1 MSDKAVE
8 EAKQAAIPKKT
19 KKDTA
24 WCAKIWN
31 DWSSQRNSSSASG
44 EHVPDIANMEITQL
58 QRWMSHFVL
67 EIRKKDGTPYPPES
81 IYHIVCGMRFV
92 RLNGKPEV
100 DFFRDQAFAELRTV
114 LDAEMKRLKAAGI
127 GSRAHK
133 AEPLTPEEEEML
145 WEKGVLGDHSPQAL
159 FNTVFYQNGVNFA
172 LRSGNE
178 HRQLRYK
185 DRQIQVF
192 ERPGERPYLQYVED
206 ISKNN
211 QGGLRG
217 RKNRSKEVIHHS
229 NEENLCRCP
238 VRLFK
243 LYNKLCP
250 KDRPENAFYLQ
261 PLRKFKEDCWFSVK
275 PLGHNP
281 LDNMVKQ
288 MCKAAGIVG
297 FKTNHSLRATAA
309 TRLYQAGVDE
319 QLIMQRTGHRSL
331 DGVRSYKR
339 TSQEQQV
346 TLSDIMNLSA
356 PEPKRQHVAMASSQK
371 QLGVAPAQLSIQQ
384 LHCQY

>member
-1 MSDKAVE
+1 MAPPGWGTDSESETDTDVPPPDALATFLSDVNAEQAATTAPPPPKQLMQLAQLPPPPSRFAIPMSDKAVE

-58 QRWMSHFVL
+58 QWWMSRFVL

-81 IYHIVCGMRFV
+81 IYHIVCGIMRFV

-100 DFFRDQAFAELRTV
+100 DFFRDQAFAEFRTV

-159 FNTVFYQNGVNFA
+159 LNTVFYQNGVNFA

-185 DRQIQVF
+185 DCQIQVF

-206 ISKNN
+206 VSKNN

-229 NEENLCRCP
+229 NEENLFRCP

-250 KDRPENAFYLQ
+250 KDRPENAFYLHAAA
-261 PLRKFKEDCWFSVK
+261 KEI
-275 PLGHNP
+275 
-281 LDNMVKQ
+281 Q
-288 MCKAAGIVG
+288 
-297 FKTNHSLRATAA
+297 R
-309 TRLYQAGVDE
+309 RLLVFCQT
-319 QLIMQRTGHRSL
+319 TGTQS
-331 DGVRSYKR
+331 S
-339 TSQEQQV
+339 
-346 TLSDIMNLSA
+346 
-356 PEPKRQHVAMASSQK
+356 RQH
-371 QLGVAPAQLSIQQ
+371 G
-384 LHCQY
+384 

>member
-1 MSDKAVE
+1 MQLAQLPPPPSRFAVSMSDKAVE

-58 QRWMSHFVL
+58 QRWMSRFVL
-67 EIRKKDGTPYPPES
+67 EIRKTDGTPYPPES
-81 IYHIVCGMRFV
+81 IYHIVCGIMRFV
-92 RLNGKPEV
+92 RHNGKPEV
-100 DFFRDQAFAELRTV
+100 DFFRDQAFAEFRTV

-145 WEKGVLGDHSPQAL
+145 WDKGVLGDHSPQAL
-159 FNTVFYQNGVNFA
+159 LNTVFYQNGVNFA
-172 LRSGNE
+172 LRSGNK

-185 DRQIQVF
+185 DCQIQVV

-206 ISKNN
+206 VSKNN

-229 NEENLCRCP
+229 NEENLFRCP

-281 LDNMVKQ
+281 LNNMVKQ
-288 MCKAAGIVG
+288 MIVQGSRDCRIQNKSLPTCNSSYSTLPGGCRRAANYG
-297 FKTNHSLRATAA
+297 TYLT
-309 TRLYQAGVDE
+309 
-319 QLIMQRTGHRSL
+319 
-331 DGVRSYKR
+331 
-339 TSQEQQV
+339 
-346 TLSDIMNLSA
+346 
-356 PEPKRQHVAMASSQK
+356 QK
-371 QLGVAPAQLSIQQ
+371 P
-384 LHCQY
+384 